1 MAAQV
6 AMVSRSR
13 DDSYRRGDDE
23 DPLDKVLKG
32 LSIAQG
38 VFGIA
43 SNIQNIQAAKDAKAA
58 KSAEAEQA
66 KTTLARKES
75 GKYTEPEYEQ
85 TLGSGKFVEIEAPK
99 EGEKMPTGVLRR
111 TVIGP
116 EGERSVLLRQV
127 RPVEMEAK
135 TGAIQATEQAKAEK
149 KSETETKREEASKLA
164 EQVRK
169 SRESAR
175 AGERADKIGREDQR
189 RLQSAYDADP
199 TTKESKQIASSWSR
213 VQGAFKEPSAAGDLS
228 LIFGYMKMLDPG
240 STVRE
245 GEFANAQNAGG
256 IPDRVQ
262 AQYNRIASGER
273 LSEGQRADF
282 FKQAQNVVKGQFERQ
297 RDIDEQFRQSG
308 GKNLR
313 YVTPMKF
320 EQEQQEQQKPRISN
334 SMIKG
339 NKPMKASQLPPIQ

>member
-127 RPVEMEAK
+127 RPVEMESKAAENEATRQAREKLEKNKQDFLKTIEDRKQANKQKLDTLRSKGPAGKEPTPTELQKVEQAEAMIKTNERLDELLNKFDPTSRLYMGQSKLPYGAK
-135 TGAIQATEQAKAEK
+135 AGNWQSYETSARQFLDPIARARTGAAMPESEFNGYMQQFFPMPGDSEEDVLHKQFMREKAIDEVM
-149 KSETETKREEASKLA
+149 SQGR
-164 EQVRK
+164 R
-169 SRESAR
+169 AR
-175 AGERADKIGREDQR
+175 P
-189 RLQSAYDADP
+189 QSAIKPPAP
-199 TTKESKQIASSWSR
+199 APQ
-213 VQGAFKEPSAAGDLS
+213 Q
-228 LIFGYMKMLDPG
+228 
-240 STVRE
+240 
-245 GEFANAQNAGG
+245 QQQ
-256 IPDRVQ
+256 Q
-262 AQYNRIASGER
+262 ARR
-273 LSEGQRADF
+273 
-282 FKQAQNVVKGQFERQ
+282 
-297 RDIDEQFRQSG
+297 
-308 GKNLR
+308 
-313 YVTPMKF
+313 P
-320 EQEQQEQQKPRISN
+320 ISN
-334 SMIKG
+334 SMIRG

>member
-6 AMVSRSR
+6 AMISRSR
-13 DDSYRRGDDE
+13 DESYRRGDDE

-32 LSIAQG
+32 LNIAQG

-43 SNIQNIQAAKDAKAA
+43 SNIQNIQAAKEAKAA
-58 KSAEAEQA
+58 KAAEAEQA
-66 KTTLARKES
+66 KTTLARKEA
-75 GKYTEPEYEQ
+75 GQYTEPEYEA
-85 TLGSGKFVEIEAPK
+85 TLGSGKFVEIEPPK

-127 RPVEMEAK
+127 GQIGMESKATDDTKKAEDKSKAEAK
-135 TGAIQATEQAKAEK
+135 K
-149 KSETETKREEASKLA
+149 EEASALA
-164 EQVRK
+164 KQVAER
-169 SRESAR
+169 RRSAA

>member
-6 AMVSRSR
+6 AMISRSR
-13 DDSYRRGDDE
+13 DESYRRGDDE

-43 SNIQNIQAAKDAKAA
+43 SNIQNIQAAKEAKAA
-58 KSAEAEQA
+58 KAAEAEQA

-75 GKYTEPEYEQ
+75 GKYNEPEYEQ
-85 TLGSGKFVEIEAPK
+85 TLGSGKFVEIEPPK

-127 RPVEMEAK
+127 RPIDMESKAAGEAQK
-135 TGAIQATEQAKAEK
+135 ADKKATTEQKKEEDSALAKQVAE
-149 KSETETKREEASKLA
+149 R
-164 EQVRK
+164 R
-169 SRESAR
+169 RSAA
-175 AGERADKIGREDQR
+175 AGERADKISREDQR
-189 RLQSAYDADP
+189 RLQSSYDADP

-297 RDIDEQFRQSG
+297 RDVDEQFRQSG

-334 SMIKG
+334 SMIRG
-339 NKPMKASQLPPIQ
+339 NKPIKASQLPPIQ

>member
-6 AMVSRSR
+6 AMISRSR
-13 DDSYRRGDDE
+13 DESYRRGDDE

-32 LSIAQG
+32 LNIAQG

-43 SNIQNIQAAKDAKAA
+43 ANIQNIQAAKEAKAA
-58 KSAEAEQA
+58 KAAEAEQA

-85 TLGSGKFVEIEAPK
+85 TLGSGKFVEIEPPK

-127 RPVEMEAK
+127 GQMGMENKATDETKKAEAK
-135 TGAIQATEQAKAEK
+135 STAAAKK
-149 KSETETKREEASKLA
+149 EEASTLA
-164 EQVRK
+164 KQVAER
-169 SRESAR
+169 RRSAA
-175 AGERADKIGREDQR
+175 AGERADKISREDQR
-189 RLQSAYDADP
+189 RLQSSYDADP

-334 SMIKG
+334 SMIRG
-339 NKPMKASQLPPIQ
+339 NKPIKASQLPPIQ